1 MISNERSRYASPSEW
16 LSLLRQDEAWLSHKR
31 KLTPPDDKAHLKE
44 ANRRIGMGVTFEYWE
59 LYGHKVEPVVEEVW
73 EMPNLTL
80 PQLKLQTIGMLTVEW
95 LEQHCAKVTTKP
107 VKPVA
112 ESASPMVQETFAD
125 RVKAIVRQAATK
137 NGQRIETTAKGHAG
151 AYLYH
156 INAEAFCNAM
166 DEMVSTYG
174 EQLQELLGG
183 TLHCLQVTKVC
194 FFIGNVIRMHVIND
208 VNLQVVDMLFA
219 FEDYYANKQ
228 TVKAKLG
235 DRKATDEQKVFLG
248 YFEGLLRKYTAK

>member
-137 NGQRIETTAKGHAG
+137 NGQRIETTAKGRAG

-174 EQLQELLGG
+174 EKLKELLGG
-183 TLHCLQVTKVC
+183 SLNCLQVTKVC
-194 FFIGNVIRMHVIND
+194 FFIGNVIRMHIIND
-208 VNLQVVDMLFA
+208 VNLQAVDMLFA

-235 DRKATDEQKVFLG
+235 DRKITSEQKVVLG
-248 YFEGLLRKYTAK
+248 YFEGLLRKYTA